1 MGRAMPKQV
10 RHDVILNEESPA
22 FAGLSS
28 FNSKNYFLAG
38 AAGGVVAGA
47 LVLVLVLPALVFAFI
62 FEVSVFVFSFCLAC
76 TGAAVTLPTMIAAAN
91 IRLSAFFI
99 ISFRLLVKYLV
110 YM

>member
-1 MGRAMPKQV
+1 MSLAKDFSAHSVPPFGRN
-10 RHDVILNEESPA
+10 DNVILNTINDESPA

-47 LVLVLVLPALVFAFI
+47 LVFVLVFVLPALVFAFI

-91 IRLSAFFI
+91 I
-99 ISFRLLVKYLV
+99 
-110 YM
+110 